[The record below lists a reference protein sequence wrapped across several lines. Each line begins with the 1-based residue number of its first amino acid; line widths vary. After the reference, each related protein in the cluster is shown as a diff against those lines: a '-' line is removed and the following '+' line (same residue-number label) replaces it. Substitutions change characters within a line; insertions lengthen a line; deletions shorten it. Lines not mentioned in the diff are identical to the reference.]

1 MNDLHWMTRAWQL
14 ALKGKGKT
22 SPNPLVGAVIVKNGR
37 LIAEGWHARCGG
49 PHAEIVALKKAGTRA
64 AGAVLYVTL
73 EPCRHFGRTPP
84 CLDAIIAAGIKR
96 VVVGMKDPNPVMN
109 GKSLL
114 KLRRAGI
121 PVTCGVLEDQLSRMN
136 EAFIKYIQFHRPLV
150 VAKSAQTLDGKIAVS
165 SGPSRWI
172 TSSQTRQW
180 ARQRRNEFDCVLV
193 GIETVLKDDPRLNP
207 ADRSKP
213 WKKVVVDSRLRI
225 PLNARLFRATPP
237 QDCLIATTKA
247 YSSSKYRQLLKK
259 NVTVIVCPQ
268 RAGRVDL
275 TWLMEELARREI
287 TSVLIEGGAHVI
299 GSALAQKLV
308 DRMHIYVAP
317 WIMGDEQALGAV
329 AGADV
334 RRAEKAIA
342 LKDIQIQKIGKDI
355 LIEGSVQ
362 Y

>member
-1 MNDLHWMTRAWQL
+1 MNDLDWMTRAWQL
-14 ALKGKGKT
+14 ALKGKGRT
-22 SPNPLVGAVIVKNGR
+22 SPNPLVGAVIVKNGQ

-49 PHAEIVALKKAGTRA
+49 PHAEIVALKKAGPRA

-96 VVVGMKDPNPVMN
+96 AVVGMKDPNPAMN
-109 GKSLL
+109 GRSLV

-121 PVTCGVLEDQLSRMN
+121 AVTCGILEDELFKMN
-136 EAFIKYIQFHRPLV
+136 EAFIKYIKFHRPLV
-150 VAKSAQTLDGKIAVS
+150 VAKSAQTLDGKIAVF
-165 SGPSRWI
+165 SGRSRWI
-172 TSSQTRQW
+172 TSSPTRQW
-180 ARQRRNEFDCVLV
+180 ARQRRNEFDGILV

-207 ADRSKP
+207 ADRTKS

-225 PLNARLFRATPP
+225 PLNARLFRATSP
-237 QDCLIATTKA
+237 QDCLIATTRA
-247 YSSSKYRQLLKK
+247 YSLSKYRQLLKK

-268 RAGRVDL
+268 RGKRVDL
-275 TWLMEELARREI
+275 GWLMEELARREI

-317 WIMGDEQALGAV
+317 WIMGDERALGAV
-329 AGADV
+329 AGLDDGHTGKV
-334 RRAEKAIA
+334 A